1 MKQIKISYWLKG
13 MTVVLGIMGLLAFS
27 GLTWY
32 AFTLKKEMPESAQWQ
47 FIFFTWYTAVLCYL
61 ILFQFWK
68 VCTEIGKDNSFS
80 MENARAFHIMGL
92 CAIAEITGEAGR
104 IIWLGV
110 TGLAEPAKVLA
121 VVVKMILAAMFL
133 LLCEAL
139 SRLIQYA
146 YDVKQEN
153 DLTI

>member
-1 MKQIKISYWLKG
+1 MKQTKISYWLKG
-13 MTVVLGIMGLLAFS
+13 MTVVLGIMGLLGLG

-32 AFTLKKEMPESAQWQ
+32 ASTIKKEMPESAQWQ

-61 ILFQFWK
+61 VLLQFWK

-80 MENARAFHIMGL
+80 MENARAFHVMGL
-92 CAIAEITGEAGR
+92 CAVAEIIGEAGR
-104 IIWLGV
+104 LVWLGV
-110 TGLAEPAKVLA
+110 TGLAEPVSVLE

-139 SRLIQYA
+139 SRLVQYA
-146 YDVKQEN
+146 YDVKREN